1 MIQSRGFNI
10 FDLINKTEVVY
21 KIANKPKAL
30 SNKVLLDK
38 CFRNRNSSN
47 KQWNK
52 DIIKVIRSLEN
63 RAITMKGTTR
73 KITS

>member
-47 KQWNK
+47 KQ
-52 DIIKVIRSLEN
+52 
-63 RAITMKGTTR
+63 
-73 KITS
+73 